1 MSDRPYHPSDNLSS
15 QIDSLPPVTTRRYEQ
30 RQRAEDAEKTRQR
43 IVDAVLER
51 LRAAPA
57 EPVAIEKIAAMA
69 GVARSTVYAIFGSR
83 AGLFD
88 AVGAH
93 LQARTGYER
102 LVEASHHPDAR
113 DAFRGGLRA
122 ASEMLAAER
131 DTWRVLRSMAQ
142 LDQEAVGGSVQRWE
156 DERAAAMARIAGRL
170 HEQGHLRPDVTIE
183 EANDVLWVITS
194 FESFDLLY
202 SGRGLPLDTV
212 IERLTDAA
220 ERALMRP
227 A

>member
-1 MSDRPYHPSDNLSS
+1 M
-15 QIDSLPPVTTRRYEQ
+15 TTRRYEQ

-102 LVEASHHPDAR
+102 LVEASHRPDAR

-131 DTWRVLRSMAQ
+131 DTWRALRSMAQ

-156 DERAAAMARIAGRL
+156 DERAAAMARIAARL
-170 HEQGHLRPDVTIE
+170 HEQGHLRPEVTAE
-183 EANDVLWVITS
+183 EANDILWVITS

-202 SGRGLPLDTV
+202 SGRGLPLDV
-212 IERLTDAA
+212 VVERLTDAA
-220 ERALMRP
+220 ERALMTR
-227 A
+227 

>member
-1 MSDRPYHPSDNLSS
+1 
-15 QIDSLPPVTTRRYEQ
+15 VTTRRYEQ

-51 LRAAPA
+51 VRAAPA
-57 EPVAIEKIAAMA
+57 EPVAIERIAAMA

-102 LVEASHHPDAR
+102 LVEASHRPDAR
-113 DAFRGGLRA
+113 EALRGGLRA

-156 DERAAAMARIAGRL
+156 DERAAAMARIAHGL
-170 HEQGHLRPDVTIE
+170 SEQDALRPGLGEE
-183 EANDVLWVITS
+183 EAAHVLWVLTS

-202 SGRGLPLDTV
+202 SGRGLPLDV
-212 IERLTDAA
+212 VVERLADAA

>member
-1 MSDRPYHPSDNLSS
+1 M
-15 QIDSLPPVTTRRYEQ
+15 TTRRYEQ

-156 DERAAAMARIAGRL
+156 DERAAAMARIAARL
-170 HEQGHLRPDVTIE
+170 HEQGHLRPEVTAE
-183 EANDVLWVITS
+183 EANDVLWVLTS

-202 SGRGLPLDTV
+202 TGRGLPLDDV
-212 IERLTDAA
+212 VERLAETA
-220 ERALMRP
+220 ERALM